1 MNSKRS
7 TKKYQADPASPQQ
20 SETEEES
27 FPVVGIGA
35 SAGGLEA
42 FTQLLSHLPIDTGMG
57 FVLIQHLSPS
67 QKSML
72 PDILS
77 RTTTMPVTEA
87 QEGMKVQPNHV
98 YVIPSNVTMTIDQGI
113 LKLKPRETTRG
124 LMLTVDSFL
133 LS

>member
-20 SETEEES
+20 PETEKEL
-27 FPVVGIGA
+27 FPIVGIGA

-72 PDILS
+72 PDILCH
-77 RTTTMPVTEA
+77 TTTMPVTEA

-98 YVIPSNVTMTIDQGI
+98 YVIPSNVTMT
-113 LKLKPRETTRG
+113 
-124 LMLTVDSFL
+124 
-133 LS
+133 